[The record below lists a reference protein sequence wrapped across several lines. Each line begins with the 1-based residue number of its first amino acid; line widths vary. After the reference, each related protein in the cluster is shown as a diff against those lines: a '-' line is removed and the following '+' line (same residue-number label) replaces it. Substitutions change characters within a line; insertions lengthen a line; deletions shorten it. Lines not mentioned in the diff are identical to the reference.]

1 MEGKGGVGVVL
12 DVETL
17 DILTLGMERLG
28 TSFVQ
33 ISYLP
38 ASERRRRAALELRGG
53 IRGVKDSCQHLS
65 LGLAFNCEA
74 QQVSKQHAGMEKRC
88 AEGERRGRFCWQ
100 DAYFSQVFTEQ
111 LSGQPCGLNDG
122 VQGCAALV

>member
-1 MEGKGGVGVVL
+1 MEP
-12 DVETL
+12 
-17 DILTLGMERLG
+17 LG
-28 TSFVQ
+28 TSLVQ
-33 ISYLP
+33 LFYSP
-38 ASERRRRAALELRGG
+38 ASGRRRQAVLELGGG

-74 QQVSKQHAGMEKRC
+74 QQVSKQHAGMEKGC
-88 AEGERRGRFCWQ
+88 AEGEAGGRFCWQ

-111 LSGQPCGLNDG
+111 LSGRPCGLNDG